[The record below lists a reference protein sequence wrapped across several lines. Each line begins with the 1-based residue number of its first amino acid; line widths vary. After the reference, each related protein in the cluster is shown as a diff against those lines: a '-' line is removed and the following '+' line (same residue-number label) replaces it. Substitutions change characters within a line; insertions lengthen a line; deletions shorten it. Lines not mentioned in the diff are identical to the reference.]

1 MNIALIRPCIGRP
14 RPGEFEKGAI
24 EPLTLAVLAALTPPD
39 VRVRMHD
46 DRVEPIPFDEPT
58 DLAAITVE
66 TFTARR
72 AYQIAAEYRRRGVP
86 TVCGGMHPS
95 LHPQEAARHFD
106 AVVTG
111 DAEGV
116 WAQLLADARA
126 GRLQPRYDALPAPP
140 QGGLLPRRD
149 IFSGKR
155 YLPLSLVQFSRGC
168 PHACTFCAPAV
179 YFNRR
184 QLFRA
189 IDDVVR
195 EIAEQKLSTV
205 MFVDDNL
212 TAVRPAAS
220 ELFAAIKPLRIR
232 WASQGGLDMAEDPKF
247 MDLMMR
253 SGCAGHLVGIES
265 TDPAALASMNKV
277 RNLGVNYDR
286 RLEVFRDFGMQLW
299 AAFTVGHDTDTPESI
314 ARLCDWAIE
323 KRFAF
328 AAFNLLMPYP
338 ATPFY
343 RQLERER
350 RLLFDGAW
358 WNHPDYRYNHAAFR
372 PARMSPDALTRA
384 CFDAWDRFYSWRG
397 ILKRLRDR
405 RTHWRSPF
413 SLGIF
418 LLYNSV
424 FRREMYR
431 MQDMSFG
438 ETPREG
444 EE

>member
-1 MNIALIRPCIGRP
+1 MKITLIRPCIGRP
-14 RPGEFEKGAI
+14 RPGEFEKSAI

-39 VRVRMHD
+39 VDVRMVD
-46 DRVEPIPFDEPT
+46 DRVEPVPFDEPT

-72 AYQIAAEYRRRGVP
+72 AWQIAAEYRLRGVP
-86 TVCGGMHPS
+86 VVCGGMHPT
-95 LHPQEAARHFD
+95 LAPEEAARHVD

-111 DAEGV
+111 DAEGIWSRLV
-116 WAQLLADARA
+116 ADARA
-126 GRLQPRYDALPAPP
+126 GRLKPRYDAPAAPP
-140 QGGLLPRRD
+140 QAGLLPRRS
-149 IFSGKR
+149 IFAGKR

-179 YFNRR
+179 YFDRR

-195 EIAEQKLSTV
+195 EISEQNLKTV

-212 TAVRPAAS
+212 TADRKAAL
-220 ELFAAIKPLRIR
+220 ELFAAITPLRIR
-232 WASQGGLDMAEDPKF
+232 WASQGGIDMAEDPKF
-247 MDLMMR
+247 MDRMMR

-265 TDPAALASMNKV
+265 TDPAALAAMRKT
-277 RNLGVNYDR
+277 RNLGVDYER

-299 AAFTVGHDTDTPESI
+299 AAFTVGHDADTPESI

-343 RQLERER
+343 RQLAREN

-358 WNHPDYRYNHAAFR
+358 WTHPAYRYNHAAFV
-372 PARMSPDALTRA
+372 PARMTPDELTRA
-384 CFDAWDRFYSWRG
+384 CFSAWERFYSWRG
-397 ILKRLRDR
+397 IALRLMDWK
-405 RTHWRSPF
+405 THWRSPF
-413 SLGIF
+413 HLGIY
-418 LLYNSV
+418 LLYNFV
-424 FRREMYR
+424 FRREMHL
-431 MQDMSFG
+431 MQDMKFG
-438 ETPREG
+438 E
-444 EE
+444 